1 MITLNLNKV
10 LWITVG
16 CLLAVILH
24 TFGVLVAFGD
34 GTPMRVVALRP
45 DGAWGGL
52 FVAANSLLFVELTVM
67 AGTVAIYNRQRPNDL
82 IPERVLWLLALAL
95 IFFAAGS
102 LAAIISA
109 FVFVYPSWVACTL
122 LAAISLGAAMVELP
136 LAILRLT
143 ARQPLTELEIAVARL
158 RASESDSIGQQ
169 LAISEVRAQLAS
181 ITVQLGAAAGRT
193 DDLVAELEKLSR
205 QMQIVGVVES
215 EIQESITFVRARLTP
230 SNDTVRKT
238 GR

>member
-1 MITLNLNKV
+1 
-10 LWITVG
+10 
-16 CLLAVILH
+16 
-24 TFGVLVAFGD
+24 
-34 GTPMRVVALRP
+34 
-45 DGAWGGL
+45 
-52 FVAANSLLFVELTVM
+52 
-67 AGTVAIYNRQRPNDL
+67 
-82 IPERVLWLLALAL
+82 
-95 IFFAAGS
+95 
-102 LAAIISA
+102 
-109 FVFVYPSWVACTL
+109 
-122 LAAISLGAAMVELP
+122 
-136 LAILRLT
+136 
-143 ARQPLTELEIAVARL
+143 
-158 RASESDSIGQQ
+158 

>member
-1 MITLNLNKV
+1 
-10 LWITVG
+10 
-16 CLLAVILH
+16 
-24 TFGVLVAFGD
+24 
-34 GTPMRVVALRP
+34 
-45 DGAWGGL
+45 
-52 FVAANSLLFVELTVM
+52 M